1 MHDLKYEK
9 NENQID
15 IVSKVSECFSEIGL
29 PYEEA
34 DIDRVHRI
42 GKPYKN
48 EGSGLT
54 MKLSSSSHRD
64 TGKMFT
70 GINQGDLKMAKRNQ
84 VKILLAFHWI

>member
-1 MHDLKYEK
+1 MHDLKYGK
-9 NENQID
+9 NENQND

-48 EGSGLT
+48 EGSGLR
-54 MKLSSSSHRD
+54 MKSIIIKFKTWRYRQDVSGNS
-64 TGKMFT
+64 
-70 GINQGDLKMAKRNQ
+70 
-84 VKILLAFHWI
+84 